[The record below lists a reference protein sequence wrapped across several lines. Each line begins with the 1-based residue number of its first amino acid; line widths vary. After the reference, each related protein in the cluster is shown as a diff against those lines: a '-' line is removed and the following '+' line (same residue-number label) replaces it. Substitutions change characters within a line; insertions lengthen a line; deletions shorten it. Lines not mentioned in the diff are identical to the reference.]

1 MNNIKAVK
9 KDLIKFSKESELKA
23 SIVFRKVVIDLFG
36 RVVLDTPVD
45 TGAARGNWYP
55 TMTTPASGTRKRLD
69 KTGSKAQAEVSAL
82 SQKAELGKTAWLTNN
97 LPYILRIE
105 NDGWSKV
112 KAPDGMVKINV
123 VVAQA
128 IYGGVI
134 V

>member
-1 MNNIKAVK
+1 MGNIKAVK
-9 KDLIKFSKESELKA
+9 RDLIKFSRDSRLK
-23 SIVFRKVVIDLFG
+23 SDIIFRKIIIDLFG

-55 TMTTPASGTRKRLD
+55 NMSTPASGTRKRLD
-69 KTGSKAQAEVSAL
+69 KTGSKALAEVNAL
-82 SQKAELGKTAWLTNN
+82 AQGAELGKTAWLTNN

-123 VVAQA
+123 VVVQA